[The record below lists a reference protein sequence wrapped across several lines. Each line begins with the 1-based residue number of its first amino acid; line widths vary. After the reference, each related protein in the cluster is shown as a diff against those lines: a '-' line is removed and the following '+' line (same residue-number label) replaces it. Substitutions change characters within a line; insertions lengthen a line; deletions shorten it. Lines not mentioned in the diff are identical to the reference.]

1 MAENTDQKIKDIEIK
16 LDAALDAIDNIAT
29 LVDEKVAAAIA
40 VMSSKVESSLS
51 LNATPAK
58 PKPLV
63 DPGTIT
69 IEKVKYKF
77 TDLAF
82 RVAAPDGKGL
92 IKVTAEQVA
101 ADKDLA
107 AKLLV
112 SNPSIFE
119 KIGD

>member
-1 MAENTDQKIKDIEIK
+1 MAENTDTKIKELEAK
-16 LDAALDAIDNIAT
+16 LEAALDAIDNIPT
-29 LVDEKVAAAIA
+29 LIDQKVAE
-40 VMSSKVESSLS
+40 MSTKVESSLS
-51 LNATPAK
+51 LNAPAAK

-69 IEKVKYKF
+69 IDKVKYKF
-77 TDLAF
+77 TGLAF
-82 RVAAPDGKGL
+82 RVPNENGTGL
-92 IKVTAEQVA
+92 IKLTAEQVA